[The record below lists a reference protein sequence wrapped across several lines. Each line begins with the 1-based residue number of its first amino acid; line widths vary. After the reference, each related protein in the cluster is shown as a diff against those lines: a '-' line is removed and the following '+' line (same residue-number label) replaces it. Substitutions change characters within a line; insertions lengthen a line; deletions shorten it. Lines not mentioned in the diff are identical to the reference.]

1 MTGLGDIDLFD
12 ILILKARGTPLGV
25 ARCYHP
31 EACRAVR
38 PLDGPARLCH
48 RTLRAS
54 GVLRHL
60 RGRFGE
66 PRS

>member
-31 EACRAVR
+31 EACRVF
-38 PLDGPARLCH
+38 
-48 RTLRAS
+48 AS
-54 GVLRHL
+54 
-60 RGRFGE
+60 
-66 PRS
+66 